1 MSLSDKLAKASEKP
15 NSFCKLGVLLYGEV
29 LPEKDRKYLVDA
41 VDVSNKD
48 PRRISNADIARVLR
62 EEGFNISDSSVDR
75 HRRKDCSCSRR
86 RA

>member
-15 NSFCKLGVLLYGEV
+15 NSFCKLGVLLYSEV

-41 VDVSNKD
+41 VDVSSED